1 MINSDNVVVIVVILI
16 YGSFMRVT
24 MKEIAKRANVSIK
37 TVSRVVNGQGEISAE
52 TVRRVQ
58 EVIDEFG
65 YRPNLMARSLVT
77 QRTNSIGLIVPNISN
92 PFYPEVA
99 QGVLS
104 TARESHHNMLLC
116 SHENNAEEQ
125 QQILDSLI
133 AQGVDGIIIFPARRS
148 HEQLARFADTYGP
161 IVVMNDV
168 LDAAKVSHVQANIF
182 AGAARAVD
190 YLIEKGH
197 RKIGMINAV
206 RSPLNRRWR
215 EHGFQQAMVAHNVS
229 PDAIF
234 MLPGDSAETDI
245 EGGHDAAKQLLVE
258 HPAITAIFCYNDMM
272 AIGALGACQELGRD
286 VPRDCAIV
294 GFDDIAIASII
305 QPALTTIRIN
315 KYELGAAA
323 AHQLLLRLE
332 DSQDIS
338 PRVVLGVDLIVRQ
351 SA

>member
-1 MINSDNVVVIVVILI
+1 
-16 YGSFMRVT
+16 MRVT
-24 MKEIAKRANVSIK
+24 MKEIAQKANVSIK

-99 QGVLS
+99 QAVLS

-116 SHENNAEEQ
+116 SHENDAEEQ
-125 QQILDSLI
+125 QQILDSLV
-133 AQGVDGIIIFPARRS
+133 AQGVDGIIIFPALRS
-148 HEQLARFADTYGP
+148 HEQLARFADTYEP
-161 IVVMNDV
+161 LVVVNDV
-168 LDAAKVSHVQANIF
+168 LDVAKVSHVQADIF
-182 AGAARAVD
+182 AGATRAVE
-190 YLIEKGH
+190 YLVEKGH
-197 RKIGMINAV
+197 RSIAMINAV

-215 EHGFQQAMVAHNVS
+215 EQGFRQAMIAHDIS
-229 PDAIF
+229 PAAIF
-234 MLPGDSAETDI
+234 MLPGDQAETDI
-245 EGGHDAAKQLLVE
+245 EGGYDAAKQLLTQ
-258 HPAITAIFCYNDMM
+258 HPKTTAIFCYNDMM
-272 AIGALGACQELGRD
+272 AIGALRACQELGRD
-286 VPRDCAIV
+286 VPRDCAII

-315 KYELGAAA
+315 KFELGTAA
-323 AHQLLLRLE
+323 AHQLLQRLE
-332 DSQDIS
+332 GRRDTT
-338 PRVVLGVDLIVRQ
+338 PRVVLDVDLIVRQ